1 MEPKFCNFCQEIV
14 HSKLCPFCERP
25 VGNFNYDTDEVY
37 EPEVDEAQARFGE
50 GSNISALSFDE
61 IFDGEID

>member
-1 MEPKFCNFCQEIV
+1 MEPKFCKFCQEIV
-14 HSKLCPFCERP
+14 YSKRCPYCERT
-25 VGNFNYDTDEVY
+25 VSDFNYDTDEAY
-37 EPEVDEAQARFGE
+37 EPEVDEAQDRFGE